1 MRSGKWSAIVAV
13 ALGLGGAACGAAVV
27 EEWRTPTTAAST
39 SEESGTQASGGEQ
52 VVPVQ
57 MQQGDGGLPIGPT
70 PILFDAGANDP
81 IPLGPDAGAPM
92 ALVPDAGRAF

>member
-1 MRSGKWSAIVAV
+1 MRSGKWSAVVAV
-13 ALGLGGAACGAAVV
+13 ALGLGGGACGAAVV

-39 SEESGTQASGGEQ
+39 SGESDTQVTGGEH

-57 MQQGDGGLPIGPT
+57 MQGDGGLPIGPA

-81 IPLGPDAGAPM
+81 IPLGPDAGAPFS
-92 ALVPDAGRAF
+92 LGPDGGRVL